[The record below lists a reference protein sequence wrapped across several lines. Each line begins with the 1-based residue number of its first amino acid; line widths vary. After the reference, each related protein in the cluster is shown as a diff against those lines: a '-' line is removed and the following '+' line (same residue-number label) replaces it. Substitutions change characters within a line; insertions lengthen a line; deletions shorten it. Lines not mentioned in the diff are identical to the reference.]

1 MYLVGTRLYRHI
13 YRHDVAT
20 DVLSVGR
27 PTCPLSR
34 FANKWGQMADDQN
47 EKPQVVRFP
56 EPGVEPAREAEE
68 RRVAEIAREI
78 EELGRALEGRD
89 RLAKFDTAERAEIS
103 PGQAGQSAGGAED
116 CSTPEPKPLPTVA
129 DMSCAPNEAFP
140 QVEKFATIPASPQ
153 ERKLVAEG
161 GPPTR
166 RRKWGPSLAAV
177 IIVLSLVSGGVLMLM
192 GPPIESAQDA
202 YRSAVAEIQ
211 RLTAR
216 ASAETEAAARKAAE
230 EKALAEEAE
239 RKAVEEN
246 LAAVAAARRHEE
258 EARQAT
264 EEKAT
269 AEAARQL
276 AEAEARAAAQEA
288 AKRQAAEEKAKA
300 EAAARQLAEAEA
312 RAAAQE
318 AAKRQAAEEK
328 AKAEAAARQLAE
340 AEARAAAQEAAK
352 RQAAEEKAKAAA
364 ARQLAEAEAR
374 AAAQE
379 AAKRQAAE
387 EKAKA
392 EAAARQLAEAE
403 ARAAAQEAAKR
414 QAAEEKAKAEAAAR
428 QLAEA
433 EARAAAQEAAKRQAA
448 EEKAKAEIVE
458 VQTRLE
464 ALGMKPGRLDG
475 ILGSRTIGAIKRYE
489 EANGLPQTGN
499 IDREILGRLRQEK
512 PISQAESV
520 SRKAATPSA
529 AAGADQMYS
538 DALKKLQDGDYP
550 GAERGFKAFLQGN
563 PKHQLAGNAQY
574 WLGETYYARRDYQN
588 AMTAFAEGY
597 KVYKASPKGPDN
609 LLKLGVTLAVLGRKP
624 DACAVFA
631 KFNQDYPR
639 ATDLQKRRVEQE
651 RQKNG
656 CG

>member
-1 MYLVGTRLYRHI
+1 M
-13 YRHDVAT
+13 
-20 DVLSVGR
+20 GR

-56 EPGVEPAREAEE
+56 EPGVEPARKAEE

-78 EELGRALEGRD
+78 EELGRALQGRD
-89 RLAKFDTAERAEIS
+89 RLARFDTAERAEIS

-129 DMSCAPNEAFP
+129 DMSSAPNEVSP
-140 QVEKFATIPASPQ
+140 QAEKFATIPASPQ

-177 IIVLSLVSGGVLMLM
+177 IIVLSLVSGGALMLM

-211 RLTAR
+211 RLIAR

-230 EKALAEEAE
+230 EKALAEETE

-300 EAAARQLAEAEA
+300 EAARQLAEAEARAAAQEAAKRQAAEEKAKAEAAARQMAETEA

-352 RQAAEEKAKAAA
+352 RQAAEEKAKAEA
-364 ARQLAEAEAR
+364 ARQMAET
-374 AAAQE
+374 
-379 AAKRQAAE
+379 
-387 EKAKA
+387 
-392 EAAARQLAEAE
+392 E

-489 EANGLPQTGN
+489 DANGLPQTGN

-512 PISQAESV
+512 PISQAKSV

-538 DALKKLQDGDYP
+538 DALKKLQDGDYAD
-550 GAERGFKAFLQGN
+550 AERGFKAFLQSN
-563 PKHQLAGNAQY
+563 PRHQLAGNAQY
-574 WLGETYYARRDYQN
+574 WLGETYYARHDYQN
-588 AMTAFAEGY
+588 AMTAFADGY
-597 KVYKASPKGPDN
+597 EVYKASPRGP
-609 LLKLGVTLAVLGRKP
+609 TT
-624 DACAVFA
+624 C
-631 KFNQDYPR
+631 
-639 ATDLQKRRVEQE
+639 
-651 RQKNG
+651 
-656 CG
+656 